1 MSIAEPVKVR
11 KRSAKSWTWHVL
23 RWGTH
28 IGSLIPLALLVY
40 DYFTFNLTANPIQAA
55 TQRTGRTAITLLV
68 LMLACTPINILF
80 KTTLVAH
87 IRKPLGLYA
96 FLYASIHFVIFTIV
110 DYGLV
115 LSRIIT
121 TFGQKPYLLLGL
133 ATFLVLLLM
142 AITSF
147 KYWMRKLGKNW
158 KRLHRLVYP
167 VSLLIVLH
175 YALAQKGDLLGLS
188 GNLAK
193 PVVYGVIVLLLLTI
207 RLPIVKKGIMGL
219 REKLISHSINNK
231 HIVEN
236 EKTI

>member
-1 MSIAEPVKVR
+1 MSESVKVR
-11 KRSAKSWTWHVL
+11 KRSKQGWTWHVL
-23 RWGTH
+23 RWGAH

-40 DYFTFNLTANPIQAA
+40 DYFTFSLTANPIQAA

-96 FLYASIHFVIFTIV
+96 FLYASIHFIIFTII

-115 LSRIIT
+115 LSRIFT

-147 KYWMRKLGKNW
+147 KWWMRKLGKNW

-167 VSLLIVLH
+167 VSILIVLH
-175 YALAQKGDLLGLS
+175 YAMAQKGDLLGLR
-188 GNLAK
+188 GNLVK
-193 PVVYGVIVLLLLTI
+193 PVIYGAIVLILLGI
-207 RLPIVKKGIMGL
+207 RLPFVKKGIMRL
-219 REKLISHSINNK
+219 REKLNSTRIKMIDRIDSGKPIA
-231 HIVEN
+231 
-236 EKTI
+236 

>member
-1 MSIAEPVKVR
+1 MSESVKIR
-11 KRSAKSWTWHVL
+11 KKSKHGWTWHVL

-68 LMLACTPINILF
+68 LMLGCTPINIIF

-96 FLYASIHFVIFTIV
+96 FLYASIHFIIFTII

-115 LSRIIT
+115 LSRIFT

-147 KYWMRKLGKNW
+147 KWWMRKLGKNW

-167 VSLLIVLH
+167 VSILIVLH
-175 YALAQKGDLLGLS
+175 YALAQKGDLLGLR
-188 GNLAK
+188 GNLVK
-193 PVVYGVIVLLLLTI
+193 PVIYGVIVLILLGI
-207 RLPIVKKGIMGL
+207 RLPFVKKGIMRL
-219 REKLISHSINNK
+219 REKLNSTRIKMIDRIDSGKPIA
-231 HIVEN
+231 
-236 EKTI
+236 